1 MVSSVVG
8 ALLLQAF
15 LVFHAHAGLSAADLA
30 GAEAVLR
37 ELLEREKGEICG
49 SGEINKLLAASAQLN
64 SRLTSWN
71 KIEAISAAELD
82 NLDGLMRD
90 TLEKLEDAK
99 RRLEAKKLEEQPE
112 LMKEDIV
119 PIVKEALAKGGFD
132 LAEEQAVASAK
143 LSQCGRLRAKGC
155 QKLDPKCKPERTAFK
170 MSMEAFKELMSAH
183 LQSVQSRASGPVID
197 AACKELLP
205 PEPLSYCPQMCE
217 TMAND
222 GQKISNDLFGQ
233 TAGKT
238 SDEIQAEVDALTEL
252 GTKYRIQDRKC
263 REATEALKGFKLT
276 LAPLEVAIETTFEE
290 WMKANSALDEA
301 EDKLEDLKDMMDE
314 QEATVEELGKM
325 VKLSADKLE
334 GATAKL
340 LQVKAHDMMIRSS
353 HELAVKKLQKTKG
366 LMEDGEAALRAAER
380 VKEKLAGS
388 MESMVNLY
396 DWFVH
401 EPLRNMMLDSDGFLH
416 EFDVKDSEIVSRNK
430 LQESMT
436 ALSDHCEQEA
446 KPSFE
451 KITEIDL
458 APLCE
463 FGGPEAAALSVKAT
477 LEQRKEE
484 VKKEL
489 MDCLSWYRDFSIPE
503 SAGTVTSQLVEP
515 VLLGPLTEAY
525 PDATFA
531 SEYMPDWMTGGKFL
545 SAMEELR
552 NMLHDLDEEA
562 EALKGKIATLMDQIA
577 DNAKLREEVSE
588 LVRTAIAEKK
598 LAEDKEEEAK
608 QLLASQQAQRRE
620 QEENI
625 SHMKQLADAA
635 YLAYQGAL
643 GKFSQIFN
651 LGTVSLIQAQQA
663 KVLSASQSLK
673 KIRRLS

>member
-15 LVFHAHAGLSAADLA
+15 LFFYAHAGLSAADLA

-37 ELLEREKGEICG
+37 DLLERERGELCG
-49 SGEINKLLAASAQLN
+49 SGEINKLLASSAQLN

-71 KIEAISAAELD
+71 KIEAISAAELES
-82 NLDGLMRD
+82 LDGLMRD

-112 LMKEDIV
+112 LTEEDME
-119 PIVKEALAKGGFD
+119 PIIKEALAKGGFD
-132 LAEEQAVASAK
+132 VDQDQAVASAK
-143 LSQCGRLRAKGC
+143 LSHCGKLRARGC
-155 QKLDPKCKPERTAFK
+155 QKLDAKCKPEKTAFQ
-170 MSMEAFKELMSAH
+170 MSMEVFKELMSAH

-197 AACKELLP
+197 AACKKLLP
-205 PEPLSYCPQMCE
+205 PEPMSYCPQMCE
-217 TMAND
+217 TMGND
-222 GQKISNDLFGQ
+222 GQTISNDLFGQ

-252 GTKYRIQDRKC
+252 GTKYRLQDKKC

-290 WMKANSALDEA
+290 WMKANGALDEA
-301 EDKLEDLKDMMDE
+301 EDKLEDLKEMMDE
-314 QEATVEELGKM
+314 QEATVQELGKM
-325 VKLSADKLE
+325 VQSSAEKLE
-334 GATAKL
+334 GATMKL
-340 LQVKAHDMMIRSS
+340 MQVKTHDTMIRSA

-366 LMEDGEAALRAAER
+366 MMEDGEAALRAAER

-388 MESMVNLY
+388 MESMVNMY

-401 EPLRNMMLDSDGFLH
+401 EPLRNMMLDSDAFLQ
-416 EFDVKDSEIVSRNK
+416 EFEVKDSEIVSGNK
-430 LQESMT
+430 FQESIT
-436 ALSDHCEQEA
+436 ALSEHCEQEA

-458 APLCE
+458 SPLCE
-463 FGGPEAAALSVKAT
+463 FGGPEAAAGSVKET
-477 LEQRKEE
+477 LKQRKEE
-484 VKKEL
+484 VIKEL
-489 MDCLSWYRDFSIPE
+489 KDCLSWYRDFSIPE

-531 SEYMPDWMTGGKFL
+531 SEYMPDWKTGGKFL

-562 EALKGKIATLMDQIA
+562 GALTGKIAGLMDQIA
-577 DNAKLREEVSE
+577 DNAKLRDEISD
-588 LVRTAIAEKK
+588 LVKTAIAEKK
-598 LAEDKEEEAK
+598 LAEDQEAEAK
-608 QLLASQQAQRRE
+608 QLLASQQAQQRE

-625 SHMKQLADAA
+625 NRMKQLADAA
-635 YLAYQGAL
+635 YKAYQGAL

-651 LGTVSLIQAQQA
+651 AGTISLIQAQQA
-663 KVLSASQSLK
+663 KVVSASQSLK
-673 KIRRLS
+673 KIRRLG